1 MIRRPPRST
10 RTDTLFPYTTLFRS
24 PERLRPPQRIEEQF
38 GFQRAVG
45 DLDEIDLVAAF
56 QPVER
61 RIDVGLAPD
70 LDRAFPER
78 RDLFDLRARGHDP
91 RSEKLTARLEE
102 LRVRQACVWTSRS
115 RWSLLPYQIQN
126 ILTIYNDG

>member
-1 MIRRPPRST
+1 MLDRADPRVDRLLRRQRHRDMARRPE
-10 RTDTLFPYTTLFRS
+10 

-45 DLDEIDLVAAF
+45 DLDEIDLVAVF

-61 RIDVGLAPD
+61 RIDVGLAAD

-78 RDLFDLRARGHDP
+78 RDPFDLRARGQEP
-91 RSEKLTARLEE
+91 RSEQLAARSEE
-102 LRVRQACVWTSRS
+102 HTSELQ
-115 RWSLLPYQIQN
+115 SLMSNSYAVFCLKKKKSNNHKP
-126 ILTIYNDG
+126 

>member
-45 DLDEIDLVAAF
+45 DLDEIDLVAVF

-61 RIDVGLAPD
+61 RIDVGLAAD

-78 RDLFDLRARGHDP
+78 RDPFDLRARGQEP
-91 RSEKLTARLEE
+91 RSEQLTAGDLAAP
-102 LRVRQACVWTSRS
+102 RQHLIGQVA
-115 RWSLLPYQIQN
+115 
-126 ILTIYNDG
+126 